1 MEFEQSKAS
10 FALANDEEKQKSKD
24 NMPFNKPLVN

>member
-24 NMPFNKPLVN
+24 KYLLTSR